1 MDLSTLTTVKQVMEA
16 YTQGMIDMDE
26 ANQRLDELDST
37 IFLKDTF
44 DGKLTDEEIDNAVV
58 SNNPA
63 KVTGYGLM
71 YMGIGGPIKLYVENG
86 SLGPDNWIG
95 PNMYATFLIG
105 GRWYGIDDDHLV
117 DYEPYVAAHKA
128 EMEAN
133 KKPKLPST
141 PDMSRR
147 TDLAGQVV
155 RQQVKSGY
163 FDVYYNDLGY
173 AVKAT
178 RVIEEED
185 K

>member
-16 YTQGMIDMDE
+16 YSQGLIDVSE
-26 ANQRLDELDST
+26 ANIRLDELDST
-37 IFLKDTF
+37 IYLNEEF
-44 DGKLTDEEIDNAVV
+44 DAITDEEANDAVV

-71 YMGIGGPIKLYVENG
+71 YMGIGKPIKLYVKNG
-86 SLGPDNWIG
+86 SLGEDNALG

-117 DYEPYVAAHKA
+117 EYEPYVAAHKA
-128 EMEAN
+128 EMAAN
-133 KKPKLPST
+133 RKPKLPST

-163 FDVYYNDLGY
+163 FDVTYNELGY

-178 RVIEEED
+178 RYIEPKEEE
-185 K
+185 